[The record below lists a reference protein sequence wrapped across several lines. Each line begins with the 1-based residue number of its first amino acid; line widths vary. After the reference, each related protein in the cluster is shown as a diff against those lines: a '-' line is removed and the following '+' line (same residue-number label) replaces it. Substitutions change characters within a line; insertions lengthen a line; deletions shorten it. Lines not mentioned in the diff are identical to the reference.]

1 MEQILATPPL
11 PTLTKSYLPTTPT
24 PIDHRSPWRE
34 PHPDGINMAIY
45 ADSNDGS
52 TGKGILIGMLSAF
65 GSAAFVVLI
74 FAIFY
79 LFRYTNRG
87 RIFLDRIGRPGEFDD
102 EQTLAREEAEAMEQM
117 NDLERGEYLKA
128 KGVFRGGSPL
138 HLLTMA
144 QSSDLV

>member
-1 MEQILATPPL
+1 MLYVSIASYHDDGTNPGNAAAANPHQVIPSYNSNTDRPQIP
-11 PTLTKSYLPTTPT
+11 
-24 PIDHRSPWRE
+24 
-34 PHPDGINMAIY
+34 MAGT
-45 ADSNDGS
+45 AS
-52 TGKGILIGMLSAF
+52 F

-117 NDLERGEYLKA
+117 DDLERGEYLKA